1 MHPHEGIFSAFVEG
15 QASASERQEVEAH
28 LKGCSDCREL
38 LSFMRDFSDTAK
50 DLADDEIARDE
61 PHPQNSVI
69 IAYEEGRL
77 DKETSLHLRSH
88 MLFCDRCA
96 ETYYLLKRMRAPSW
110 VEVIIEAVRTA
121 KELLLRPLD
130 ITGMG
135 EFIPVPATITKGPS
149 DEQEEGQSRIEI
161 AQHVTDSDEEAD
173 VILYLESD
181 GQETSATVRLLIG
194 IDPPKPAWRANLL
207 DANEQRIAS
216 VPLTKD
222 RQLLHSG
229 LAPGIFIIQVASNDD
244 ILSECRLQIRA
255 A

>member
-38 LSFMRDFSDTAK
+38 VSFMRDFSDTAK
-50 DLADDEIARDE
+50 DVADGEIAQDE

-69 IAYEEGRL
+69 IAYEEGKL

-110 VEVIIEAVRTA
+110 VEVVIGIFQRA
-121 KELLLRPLD
+121 KDTLLKALE

-135 EFIPVPATITKGPS
+135 ELVPVAEAVSRGPR
-149 DEQEEGQSRIEI
+149 DEVEEGKSKIQI
-161 AQHVTDSDEEAD
+161 AQHVTDADEEAD
-173 VILYLESD
+173 VLLFIEPAQST
-181 GQETSATVRLLIG
+181 GSVRLRIQT
-194 IDPPKPAWRANLL
+194 DPPQSAWRAKLL
-207 DANEQRIAS
+207 GPQEDELAS
-216 VPLTKD
+216 IPLSQQS
-222 RQLLHSG
+222 QLLYSSLTPGKFIVHVVRDEQV
-229 LAPGIFIIQVASNDD
+229 LAEYRLRIQAS
-244 ILSECRLQIRA
+244 E
-255 A
+255 